1 MQVARRL
8 LPLLA
13 IEVAAAVTV
22 VDVGMVRI
30 QLCTPEIVRVL
41 ARRAAADEHVSN
53 TSSLVVVN
61 PWIEDVPHNV
71 TKDATGATEITT
83 DALKVVVSS
92 SGEVSFFSKDGSPML
107 AELGREFA
115 EASVT
120 QEWDSPPSES
130 LYGLGHFNYGL
141 MDFRLAPVDMTQW
154 NLWKIVPFL
163 VSTRG
168 WGVLWD
174 TSYATAHF
182 NRVTDEESV
191 PLGAWAVRP
200 VATSDPTPTRAYNTT
215 PTNWSQASGSVT
227 VTEAGSHWVYLQ
239 MPTLIWCSHGA
250 RVRIGSEIVIDLFD
264 DPCNLPPSTLGR
276 VDLQPGTHTI
286 TVETWAQNKFEPT
299 VWVRGPRYGNK
310 TSWQSD
316 RPASSVDY
324 YFMAGGS
331 IARSITLYREA
342 TGPAPMPPRAIFGF
356 MHSKDRFKNQS
367 SLLTAAAGFRKGGY
381 PVDTIVQDWFFW
393 PETQTGYVNY
403 GFDPARYPDPPKMTA
418 QLREHM
424 QNPDNGRCHCYPVLS
439 EH

>member
-1 MQVARRL
+1 M
-8 LPLLA
+8 LA
-13 IEVAAAVTV
+13 IEVATAATV

-41 ARRAAADEHVSN
+41 AFHTPAAEHVAN

-83 DALKVVVSS
+83 DALKVVVCP
-92 SGEVSFFSKDGSPML
+92 SGNVSFFSMDGSPML
-107 AELGREFA
+107 AEKGREFA

-141 MDFRLAPVDMTQW
+141 IDFRLAPLDMTQW

-191 PLGAWAVRP
+191 PLGAWTVRP
-200 VATSDPTPTRAYNTT
+200 VATSDPAPTRAYNTT
-215 PTNWSQASGSVT
+215 PTNWSQASGNVT
-227 VTEAGSHWVYLQ
+227 VTEAGSHWVYMQ

-250 RVRIGSEIVIDLFD
+250 RV
-264 DPCNLPPSTLGR
+264 
-276 VDLQPGTHTI
+276 
-286 TVETWAQNKFEPT
+286 
-299 VWVRGPRYGNK
+299 
-310 TSWQSD
+310 
-316 RPASSVDY
+316 
-324 YFMAGGS
+324 
-331 IARSITLYREA
+331 
-342 TGPAPMPPRAIFGF
+342 
-356 MHSKDRFKNQS
+356 
-367 SLLTAAAGFRKGGY
+367 
-381 PVDTIVQDWFFW
+381 
-393 PETQTGYVNY
+393 
-403 GFDPARYPDPPKMTA
+403 
-418 QLREHM
+418 
-424 QNPDNGRCHCYPVLS
+424 
-439 EH
+439 